1 MKVILVDDEQ
11 LALDYLERQLLKI
24 KDIIIIA
31 KFTNPHEALEGITQ
45 CVPDVVFLD
54 IQLPEM
60 SGIELANLLFE
71 RNPNLNIVF
80 VTAYNEFAV
89 KAFEINA
96 LDYIVKPVRMER
108 LIKTMGRMKEYQ
120 HEAPSMVE
128 EGTEELRLHVFRQV
142 TLKKAKEPPVILQWR
157 TSKAQELFLYLLQHR
172 GQLVRKSSLID
183 LLWPE
188 HELTKVYSQLYTA
201 IYHIRK
207 TLSPYTGH
215 FQITNMT
222 EGYCLELKDVTVDVD
237 EWEYFKSQDIPLSP
251 TTLDNYIKMEKLY
264 VGDYLQEY
272 DYWWAEGERERL
284 KKQWLETAYKI
295 ANWYM
300 ESGNEDKAIEYYNKI
315 CTSNPLEEYANY
327 ALMRLYASK
336 GQYHLVTRQFE
347 QFKKI
352 LFEDLEEE
360 PSLYITEWYEK
371 WENSAV

>member
-1 MKVILVDDEQ
+1 
-11 LALDYLERQLLKI
+11 
-24 KDIIIIA
+24 
-31 KFTNPHEALEGITQ
+31 
-45 CVPDVVFLD
+45 
-54 IQLPEM
+54 
-60 SGIELANLLFE
+60 
-71 RNPNLNIVF
+71 
-80 VTAYNEFAV
+80 
-89 KAFEINA
+89 
-96 LDYIVKPVRMER
+96 
-108 LIKTMGRMKEYQ
+108 
-120 HEAPSMVE
+120 
-128 EGTEELRLHVFRQV
+128 
-142 TLKKAKEPPVILQWR
+142 
-157 TSKAQELFLYLLQHR
+157 
-172 GQLVRKSSLID
+172 
-183 LLWPE
+183 
-188 HELTKVYSQLYTA
+188 
-201 IYHIRK
+201 
-207 TLSPYTGH
+207 
-215 FQITNMT
+215 MT